1 MSDSF
6 NTAFA
11 ALLHTS
17 GAAQAHLE
25 TKLAACGLSG
35 PKMMA
40 LQRLVEAGDS
50 LPLGQLADR
59 LSCVKSNVTQLVDR
73 LEADGLVSREAD
85 PNDRRSKL
93 AVITA
98 TGRKAYTE
106 GAKIQEAVIQELF
119 AKFSKE
125 EALQLASLMAR
136 LEASAG

>member
-1 MSDSF
+1 MSESF
-6 NTAFA
+6 STA
-11 ALLHTS
+11 LSTVLHAT

-25 TKLAACGLSG
+25 SKLAACGLSG
-35 PKMMA
+35 PKLMA

-50 LPLGQLADR
+50 LPLGQLAER

-73 LEADGLVSREAD
+73 LEADGYVSREAD

-98 TGRKAYTE
+98 EGRKAYAE
-106 GAKIQEAVIQELF
+106 GIKVQEAVEQELF

-125 EALQLASLMAR
+125 EALQLASFMAR
-136 LEASAG
+136 LEAAAN

>member
-1 MSDSF
+1 MSNSF
-6 NTAFA
+6 ETAFA
-11 ALLHTS
+11 SLLHTS

>member
-1 MSDSF
+1 MQDSF
-6 NTAFA
+6 STALS
-11 ALLHTS
+11 ALVHAS

-25 TKLAACGLSG
+25 TKLAVCGLSG
-35 PKMMA
+35 PKLLA

-73 LEADGLVSREAD
+73 LEADGYVSREAD

-93 AVITA
+93 AVITPA
-98 TGRKAYTE
+98 GRKVYAE
-106 GAKIQEAVIQELF
+106 GAKIQEAVERELF

-125 EALQLASLMAR
+125 EALQLASFMAR
-136 LEASAG
+136 LEASAE

>member
-1 MSDSF
+1 MSKSF
-6 NTAFA
+6 ETAFA
-11 ALLHTS
+11 SLLHTS
-17 GAAQAHLE
+17 GAAQAHME
-25 TKLAACGLSG
+25 TRLAACGLSAA
-35 PKMMA
+35 KMMA

-73 LEADGLVSREAD
+73 LESDGLVSRESD